1 MHKKWKTGSEVKMRK
16 GIWILALGLIGL
28 TACRTVVPQAA
39 SVVGESPTAVAT
51 LPADPP
57 TAAPELSSTADAP
70 TADASTAVD
79 ETAEPGALA
88 DPVPAFPPP
97 IAVQPALSR
106 EPVGP
111 DQLAAAAELAATVPP
126 ARDDMR
132 LAQAYRG
139 LTAVP
144 EPAKLATPYAVGD
157 RESFNVPDVVN
168 NLVNTIDA
176 QLYAVS
182 DHAYFWFD
190 TGPNT
195 FVPDA
200 AGLERAAAEFDLIYD
215 DVIRHFG
222 PEDNPGI
229 DGDARVH
236 IVHAASSALCGTV
249 GGCVAGL
256 VNSVDTV
263 PALVDP
269 RSNEREMFVMNI
281 DQFDSDF
288 YYGVLAHE
296 FRHMIEDNYDDADTD
311 WEKEGSAT
319 LAAELLGLPSGAL
332 SRGTQFLSAP
342 DQQLNSWTD
351 DGTAPYYGMGYLLS
365 RYVFDQLGE
374 DLYREIAMS
383 PLPGLLA
390 VEQVARANGRDLTA
404 DDIWFDWQTALALIG
419 APGTPPEYRFEST
432 GMPRAAATAVNSS
445 LAGFETTVQQYAA
458 DYYDLPE
465 DQAVTVSF
473 TGSTQAPLIGTI
485 PASGASFW
493 YAQRANGSNP
503 RLTRTVDLRD
513 VSSATLNYSVF
524 SDIEEGYDFGYVAV
538 STDGGQVWQPL
549 TAANMQGLEPTHNPA
564 GSAFTE
570 RFYTG
575 RGDAWVSETVDLT
588 PFAGQEILLRFEY
601 VTDAILTYGGFAI
614 DDISIPEIGFYDD
627 AESLDAGWQ
636 AEGFTRATA
645 YLPQNWHLR
654 LITFENGVPVVQ
666 DVALSE
672 DQTAV
677 FDVPAGD
684 GSGRAMLIVAASA
697 PLTLEPAHYGLDI
710 E

>member
-1 MHKKWKTGSEVKMRK
+1 MRK
-16 GIWILALGLIGL
+16 CIWIVALGLIGL
-28 TACRTVVPQAA
+28 TACRADAPQAA
-39 SVVGESPTAVAT
+39 SMVNANPTAVAT
-51 LPADPP
+51 LPA
-57 TAAPELSSTADAP
+57 ESSTATDAPAP
-70 TADASTAVD
+70 TASADAPAVDTPTAVPATHS
-79 ETAEPGALA
+79 EAAAPAEAA
-88 DPVPAFPPP
+88 PAFPPP
-97 IAVQPALSR
+97 VVLQPALSR

-111 DQLAAAAELAATVPP
+111 DQQAAAAELAAAVPP
-126 ARDDMR
+126 VRDDVR

-144 EPAKLATPYAVGD
+144 EPTAAQATPYAVGD

-195 FVPDA
+195 SAPNA

-229 DGDARVH
+229 DGDPRVH

-256 VNSVDTV
+256 VNSVDTL
-263 PALVDP
+263 PAEVDP

-281 DQFDSDF
+281 DQFDTDF

-365 RYVFDQLGE
+365 RYIFDQLGE
-374 DLYREIAMS
+374 DVYREIAMS

-404 DDIWFDWQTALALIG
+404 DDFWFDWQTALALIG
-419 APGTPPEYRFEST
+419 EPAAPPN
-432 GMPRAAATAVNSS
+432 TA
-445 LAGFETTVQQYAA
+445 
-458 DYYDLPE
+458 
-465 DQAVTVSF
+465 
-473 TGSTQAPLIGTI
+473 
-485 PASGASFW
+485 
-493 YAQRANGSNP
+493 
-503 RLTRTVDLRD
+503 
-513 VSSATLNYSVF
+513 
-524 SDIEEGYDFGYVAV
+524 
-538 STDGGQVWQPL
+538 
-549 TAANMQGLEPTHNPA
+549 
-564 GSAFTE
+564 
-570 RFYTG
+570 
-575 RGDAWVSETVDLT
+575 
-588 PFAGQEILLRFEY
+588 
-601 VTDAILTYGGFAI
+601 
-614 DDISIPEIGFYDD
+614 
-627 AESLDAGWQ
+627 
-636 AEGFTRATA
+636 
-645 YLPQNWHLR
+645 LR
-654 LITFENGVPVVQ
+654 L
-666 DVALSE
+666 
-672 DQTAV
+672 
-677 FDVPAGD
+677 PAC
-684 GSGRAMLIVAASA
+684 RAR
-697 PLTLEPAHYGLDI
+697 PPRP
-710 E
+710 